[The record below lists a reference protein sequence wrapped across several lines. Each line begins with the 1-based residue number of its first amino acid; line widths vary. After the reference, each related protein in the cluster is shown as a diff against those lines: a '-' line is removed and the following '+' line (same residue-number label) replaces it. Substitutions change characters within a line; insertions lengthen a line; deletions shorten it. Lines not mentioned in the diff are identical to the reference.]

1 MIEAYEGI
9 AFNQAPDS
17 DNEIHSDEMAQRFG
31 FEGGLVPGVTVSAYL
46 VQPGVEVWGDAFFA
60 GGGAH
65 VQILKPT
72 YHDEPFRCEIT
83 VQTDAHF
90 ESQIVNSTGRVN
102 AVATVTRH
110 VEEQRQPLPIFRG
123 DPLASP
129 DYLAP
134 NATPERFEALKEKGC
149 LATEYLFDAANPRT
163 WYFHT
168 ASQMPRTHQPGGG
181 DAEAVAPTSFL
192 LGCGNWIFSANAR
205 MNPWVHLETHHRSIA
220 PIRQGE
226 TVRCEMLVEEWF
238 ERRGHLFADVT
249 VSLFEAQS
257 KVARAV
263 IHQRAIYRLRGSDAP
278 A

>member
-129 DYLAP
+129 DYLPP

-168 ASQMPRTHQPGGG
+168 ASQMPRIHQPGGE
-181 DAEAVAPTSFL
+181 DARGRGAYLFFVGMRELDFL
-192 LGCGNWIFSANAR
+192 CQCADEPLGAFRDPS
-205 MNPWVHLETHHRSIA
+205 SI
-220 PIRQGE
+220 
-226 TVRCEMLVEEWF
+226 
-238 ERRGHLFADVT
+238 D
-249 VSLFEAQS
+249 
-257 KVARAV
+257 RA
-263 IHQRAIYRLRGSDAP
+263 HSPGRNGAL
-278 A
+278 

>member
-17 DNEIHSDEMAQRFG
+17 DNKIHSDEMAQRFG

-72 YHDEPFRCEIT
+72 NHVEPFRCEIT

-129 DYLAP
+129 DYLPP

-168 ASQMPRTHQPGGG
+168 ASRMPRTHQPGGG

-205 MNPWVHLETHHRSIA
+205 MNPWVHLETHHRSIT

-238 ERRGHLFADVT
+238 ERKGHLFADVI
-249 VSLFEAQS
+249 VSLFEARS
-257 KVARAV
+257 KAARAV

>member
-1 MIEAYEGI
+1 
-9 AFNQAPDS
+9 
-17 DNEIHSDEMAQRFG
+17 MAQRFG

-168 ASQMPRTHQPGGG
+168 ASQMPRTHHQ
-181 DAEAVAPTSFL
+181 A
-192 LGCGNWIFSANAR
+192 
-205 MNPWVHLETHHRSIA
+205 
-220 PIRQGE
+220 
-226 TVRCEMLVEEWF
+226 VRC
-238 ERRGHLFADVT
+238 
-249 VSLFEAQS
+249 
-257 KVARAV
+257 
-263 IHQRAIYRLRGSDAP
+263 RGSGAYLFFVGMRELDFLCQCEDEPLGAFRDP
-278 A
+278 SSIDRAHSPGRNGAL

>member
-1 MIEAYEGI
+1 MVEAYEGI

-17 DNEIHSDEMAQRFG
+17 DNEIHSDEMAQRYG

-46 VQPGVEVWGDAFFA
+46 VQPGVGAWGEAFFA

-72 YHDEPFRCEIT
+72 YHEEPFRCEIT
-83 VQTDAHF
+83 AQTDMHF
-90 ESQIVNSTGRVN
+90 ESQIVNSAGRVN
-102 AVATVTRH
+102 AVATVRRQAD
-110 VEEQRQPLPIFRG
+110 EQDQPLPIFRD
-123 DPLASP
+123 DPLVSP
-129 DYLAP
+129 DYEPAS
-134 NATPERFEALKEKGC
+134 ATPERFEELKGKGC

-168 ASQMPRTHQPGGG
+168 ASQMPGIHQAGDR

-192 LGCGNWIFSANAR
+192 LGCGNWTFSANAL

-226 TVRCEMLVEEWF
+226 TVRCEMLVEDWF
-238 ERRGHLFADVT
+238 ERKGHWFADVT
-249 VSLFEAQS
+249 VSLFEARL
-257 KVARAV
+257 KAPRGV
-263 IHQRAIYRLRGSDAP
+263 IQQRAIYRLRGSGAP